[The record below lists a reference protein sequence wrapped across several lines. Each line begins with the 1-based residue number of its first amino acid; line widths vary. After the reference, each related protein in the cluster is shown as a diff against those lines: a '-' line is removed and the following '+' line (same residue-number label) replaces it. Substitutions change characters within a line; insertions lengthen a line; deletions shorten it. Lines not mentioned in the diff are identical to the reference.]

1 MAFAFGSENRWYDQ
15 YFDKGKSLAAASFEC
30 ADALA
35 VGEHHGALAV
45 AVVANGAVS
54 IASTKSIKLSILGSD
69 TEDGEFAAVAGAP
82 EVSIAGG
89 ASNATTF
96 EDGDIVCKL
105 VLPDMQRYARIKVTS
120 DTTNTGSIDVLLAC
134 LAR

>member
-15 YFDKGKSLAAASFEC
+15 YFDRKKSLAAASFEC
-30 ADALA
+30 ADTLA

-45 AVVANGAVS
+45 TVVANGAVS
-54 IASTKSIKLSILGSD
+54 IAATKSIKLSILGSD
-69 TEDGEFAAVAGAP
+69 TEDGEFVAVAGAP

-89 ASNATTF
+89 ADAATTF

-105 VLPDMQRYARIKVTS
+105 VLPDMQRYAKIKVTS
-120 DTTNTGSIDVLLAC
+120 DTTNTGKVDVILAY